1 MKYDCIVIGGGIIG
15 TAVLDRLAR
24 RKMKV
29 LLLEKQ
35 DDVASFSTRANSGI
49 VHAGYDCDPGT
60 LKALFNVKGNS
71 LTWRDAEELDVPHL
85 KCGSIVV
92 AAKDQFDGIEKLA
105 AKAKAN
111 GVEVEI
117 WDREISLAF
126 EPHIADDIE
135 YSLYA
140 PSAGIVSPYQLCI
153 AYADR
158 AVTNGA
164 EILLEKEVVAI
175 ENKD

>member
-49 VHAGYDCDPGT
+49 VHEGYDCDPGT

-92 AAKDQFDGIEKLA
+92 AAKDQFEASKNLPP
-105 AKAKAN
+105 KQ
-111 GVEVEI
+111 
-117 WDREISLAF
+117 RQT
-126 EPHIADDIE
+126 
-135 YSLYA
+135 
-140 PSAGIVSPYQLCI
+140 VSRL
-153 AYADR
+153 
-158 AVTNGA
+158 
-164 EILLEKEVVAI
+164 
-175 ENKD
+175 